1 MKKFSRLRTETKLE
15 SDLGT
20 LEPSYERNFQAI
32 HRHPKSA
39 SHQRYIQDMMA
50 ITNEL
55 SGKFSSF
62 TNINTENPVWI
73 ECDFILFFRW

>member
-32 HRHPKSA
+32 HRHSKSA

-55 SGKFSSF
+55 SGKFALQMS
-62 TNINTENPVWI
+62 
-73 ECDFILFFRW
+73 ILKILYGLDRV

>member
-1 MKKFSRLRTETKLE
+1 MKKFSHLRTETKLE
-15 SDLGT
+15 SDQGT

-55 SGKFSSF
+55 SGKFTSII
-62 TNINTENPVWI
+62 NIN
-73 ECDFILFFRW
+73 